1 MKLLET
7 ARETFTD
14 ERIAALAVTLGE
26 STNGTREALQRVVV
40 PAVLAGLLRQFG
52 RDAVSGGRLGELLS
66 DGGYGSLLAEL
77 GQLLAGGLATEAL
90 IRRGEGLEELLFG
103 GRSDAIADLVVR
115 TAGLR
120 PGSARRLLGLV
131 TPIVLAVLA
140 RSADPADGAAL
151 AASLRDLSGPLA
163 DSAPPELAA
172 TLGIGAFEPLDLP
185 PPRKPALWPW
195 LFVPAVTLAVFFALR
210 WVQQSSMTPTDA
222 VTPASAAPVVRP
234 AE

>member
-1 MKLLET
+1 MNLLET
-7 ARETFTD
+7 VRETFTD
-14 ERIAALAVTLGE
+14 DRIAALAVTLGE

-40 PAVLAGLLRQFG
+40 PAILAGLLRQFG

-90 IRRGEGLEELLFG
+90 MRRGEGLEELLFG

-172 TLGIGAFEPLDLP
+172 TLGIGAYEPLDLP

-210 WVQQSSMTPTDA
+210 WVQQSSMTPPDA